1 MADVAID
8 EQRIATIERQAAVHE
23 AICGERYK
31 AINFKL
37 NVTVAGI
44 GIILAAISAG
54 DPLVVFLRR
63 IFGAA

>member
-1 MADVAID
+1 MSDVSID
-8 EQRIATIERQAAVHE
+8 EQRIALIEKAAAVHE

-37 NVTVAGI
+37 NVVVAGL

-54 DPLVVFLRR
+54 DPLVAFLRR
-63 IFGAA
+63 ILGAA